1 MKAVIAEQYGGVE
14 VLELADELP
23 IPRVGPNGVLVEVY
37 AASVNPVDWKLR
49 QGLLHAVRPV
59 VFPVIWGCDFSGVV
73 KEAGASVTLFKP
85 GDEVYGMK
93 DGYVAKT
100 YRGTYSEYVAVPE
113 KSLAAKPKTL
123 SHEEA
128 AAVPLTAL
136 TAWQAMVN
144 QGRLKPGQR
153 VLVHAGAGGVGV
165 MAIQIAKAFGAYVAA
180 TAGAR
185 NLGFVREMGADL
197 AIDYT
202 SEKIDRVR
210 PKFDLV
216 LDGVGKSVWAE
227 SFRALKTGGRL
238 VTLAPPIP
246 EQSSGKVRFF
256 ATAIQ
261 GIGFG
266 TMRGLLSGKRLSIVR
281 VKPRGGELE
290 KIGALIEAG
299 KIRPVVEKVFA
310 LEQIAEAHRLSEAGH
325 VRGKLVIS
333 SALSGQHSAIKD
345 SPRRTQRDLV

>member
-14 VLELADELP
+14 VLELNDDLP
-23 IPRVGPNGVLVEVY
+23 VPRVGPNGVLVNVH

-49 QGLLHAVRPV
+49 EGLLDAVRPV

-73 KEAGASVTLFKP
+73 AEVGPAVTLFKP

-100 YRGTYSEYVAVPE
+100 YRGTYAEYVVAPE
-113 KSLAAKPKTL
+113 KSLAAKPRIL

-128 AAVPLTAL
+128 AAVPLAAL

-153 VLVHAGAGGVGV
+153 VLIHAGAGGVGV

-180 TAGAR
+180 TASTR
-185 NLGFVREMGADL
+185 NQDLLRELGADL

-202 SEKIDRVR
+202 REKIGKVR

-216 LDGVGKSVWAE
+216 LDGVGKGVWVE
-227 SFRALKTGGRL
+227 SFRALKMGGRL
-238 VTLAPPIP
+238 ITLTPPIP
-246 EQSSGKVRFF
+246 EKSSGKVKFF

-261 GIGFG
+261 GVGLGIV
-266 TMRGLLSGKRLSIVR
+266 RGLLGGKRLLITQ

-290 KIGALIEAG
+290 KINALIEAG

-333 SALSGQHSAIKD
+333 IQHSAV
-345 SPRRTQRDLV
+345 STQP

>member
-1 MKAVIAEQYGGVE
+1 MRAVIAEQYGGVE
-14 VLELADELP
+14 VLELNDDLP
-23 IPRVGPNGVLVEVY
+23 APRVGPNGVLVQVH
-37 AASVNPVDWKLR
+37 ATSVNPVDWKLR
-49 QGLLHAVRPV
+49 KGLLDAVRPV
-59 VFPVIWGCDFSGVV
+59 VFPVIWGCDLSGVV
-73 KEAGASVTLFKP
+73 TEVGPSVTLFRP

-100 YRGTYSEYVAVPE
+100 YRGTYAEYVVVPE
-113 KSLAAKPKTL
+113 KSLAAKPKSL

-128 AAVPLTAL
+128 AAIPATAL

-144 QGRLKPGQR
+144 QGRIKPCQR

-165 MAIQIAKAFGAYVAA
+165 MAIQIAKVFGAYVAA
-180 TAGAR
+180 TAGTR
-185 NLGFVREMGADL
+185 NQDLLRDLGADL

-202 SEKIDRVR
+202 REKIGKVR

-216 LDGVGKSVWAE
+216 LDGVGESVWAE

-246 EQSSGKVRFF
+246 EQSSGKVKFF

-261 GIGFG
+261 GIVFG
-266 TMRGLLSGKRLSIVR
+266 VVRGLLGGKRLTVTR

-299 KIRPVVEKVFA
+299 KIRPVVEKVFN

-333 SALSGQHSAIKD
+333 VQHSAA
-345 SPRRTQRDLV
+345 STQP

>member
-1 MKAVIAEQYGGVE
+1 MRAVIAEQYGGVE
-14 VLELADELP
+14 VLELSDDLP
-23 IPRVGPNGVLVEVY
+23 VPRVGPNGVLVKVH

-49 QGLLHAVRPV
+49 QGLLHAVMPV
-59 VFPVIWGCDFSGVV
+59 VFPVIWGSDLSGIV
-73 KEAGASVTLFKP
+73 KEAGPSVTLFKP

-100 YRGTYSEYVAVPE
+100 YRGTYAEYVVVPE
-113 KSLAAKPKTL
+113 KSLAAKPKNL

-144 QGRLKPGQR
+144 QGKLKPGKR
-153 VLVHAGAGGVGV
+153 VLIHAGAGGVGV

-180 TAGAR
+180 TASTR
-185 NLGFVREMGADL
+185 NQDLLRELGADL

-202 SEKIDRVR
+202 REKIGKVR

-216 LDGVGKSVWAE
+216 LDTVGERVWAE
-227 SFRALKTGGRL
+227 SFSALKVGGRL
-238 VTLAPPIP
+238 VTLAVPIP
-246 EQSSGKVRFF
+246 EQLSSKPTFF
-256 ATAIQ
+256 ATAIR
-261 GIGFG
+261 GLVFG
-266 TMRGLLSGKRLSIVR
+266 VARGLLGGKRLSMTR

-290 KIGALIEAG
+290 KISALIEAG
-299 KIRPVVEKVFA
+299 KVRPVVEKVFV

-325 VRGKLVIS
+325 VRGKLVIR
-333 SALSGQHSAIKD
+333 I
-345 SPRRTQRDLV
+345 RE

>member
-14 VLELADELP
+14 VLELNYDLP
-23 IPRVGPNGVLVEVY
+23 APRVGPNGVLVKVH

-49 QGLLHAVRPV
+49 EGLLHAVRPV
-59 VFPVIWGCDFSGVV
+59 VFPVIWGCDLSGVV
-73 KEAGASVTLFKP
+73 TEVGPSVTLFKP

-100 YRGTYSEYVAVPE
+100 YRGTYAEDVVVPE
-113 KSLAAKPKTL
+113 KSLAAKPKSL

-128 AAVPLTAL
+128 AAIPATAL

-180 TAGAR
+180 TAGTL
-185 NLGFVREMGADL
+185 NQDLLRELGADL

-202 SEKIDRVR
+202 REKIGKVR

-216 LDGVGKSVWAE
+216 LDGVGESVWAE

-246 EQSSGKVRFF
+246 EQSSGKVNFF
-256 ATAIQ
+256 ATAIR
-261 GIGFG
+261 GIVFG
-266 TMRGLLSGKRLSIVR
+266 VVRGLLGGKRLTVTR

-290 KIGALIEAG
+290 KISTLIEAG
-299 KIRPVVEKVFA
+299 KIRPVVEKVFP
-310 LEQIAEAHRLSEAGH
+310 LEQIAEAHRLSETGH

-333 SALSGQHSAIKD
+333 IQHSAV
-345 SPRRTQRDLV
+345 STQP